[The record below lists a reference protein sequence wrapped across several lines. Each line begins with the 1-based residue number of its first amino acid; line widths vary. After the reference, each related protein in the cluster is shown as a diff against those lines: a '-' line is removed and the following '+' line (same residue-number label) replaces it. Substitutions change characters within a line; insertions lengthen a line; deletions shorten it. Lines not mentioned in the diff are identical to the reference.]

1 MIQSKTQ
8 ENELYDPNLTL
19 KGWSGQKSDW
29 LIRFLAH
36 DFLIAPYTSQTSKSN
51 SKGDMKSKPHFGH
64 FWGPKIMKD
73 RPGGQNNH

>member
-29 LIRFLAH
+29 PIRFLAH
-36 DFLIAPYTSQTSKSN
+36 DFLIARYTSQTSKSN
-51 SKGDMKSKPHFGH
+51 SKGDMK
-64 FWGPKIMKD
+64 
-73 RPGGQNNH
+73 